1 MIDTGKEEKGMKSVF
16 EHDATPTWSGFT
28 YQGHIAIY
36 LALHKICELLS
47 KPYNLDKRDIAAA
60 YQLEVENWEDVAII
74 GEDGYLSIHQV
85 KNMQETKISAYRIP
99 LTQLMLENGYMRKNN
114 MGVPTAY
121 LHISN
126 PVDEDEDAVRQALQ
140 DWQIRI
146 IKFYDRLRA
155 FAVQDVEEDGREAF
169 HKEICDEIGREPIS
183 LKRSSYESLLL
194 DTKKRIEQSDTVDKT
209 KDYVVAFLDDLE
221 KNMAIDRICD
231 EVKLYRYDDGGW
243 SCRPD
248 DIYSKIVEQV
258 RRYRQIAQPQT
269 PLIDAQ
275 YEYIADKLLS
285 YMRKHILERHRLMQ
299 EKRNYSKQFSF
310 GEIIEILDKSLDD
323 YEEKANIEALRRI
336 YDEALFQYCRWICGC
351 REECEEKDSCECRL
365 LNAQYSKV
373 DLDDEDFIKMCFGFN
388 PDCTKTL
395 NDRCCLN
402 ELLKRDGL
410 QESVFEVLRKIPDG
424 YFMQKNNRIQIVIN
438 DLQNNALLTAISSN
452 NARVVVA
459 GIVGAINKN
468 AAYVSPVFD
477 ADELI
482 TGRLQSDDESVWN
495 NDFSNISEKYMTT
508 VTDKEKNSICRPKK
522 PIFVKA
528 EEIIKRLN

>member
-1 MIDTGKEEKGMKSVF
+1 MKSVF

-47 KPYNLDKRDIAAA
+47 QPYSLDKRYIASA

-74 GEDGYLSIHQV
+74 GENGYLSIHQV
-85 KNMQETKISAYRIP
+85 KNMQKTKISAYQIP

-114 MGVPTAY
+114 LGMPTAY

-126 PVDEDEDAVRQALQ
+126 PVDEDENAVRQALQ
-140 DWQIRI
+140 DWKIRMI
-146 IKFYDRLRA
+146 GFYDRLRS
-155 FAVQDVEEDGREAF
+155 FSVLDVEEGDRAAF
-169 HKEICDEIGREPIS
+169 QKAICDKIDDEPIS
-183 LKRSSYESLLL
+183 LKRSSYKSLLK
-194 DTKKRIEQSDTVDKT
+194 DTKDKISKSTTVDKT
-209 KDYVVAFLDDLE
+209 KDYVVAFLNVLE
-221 KNMAIDRICD
+221 KDMAIDRICD
-231 EVKLYRYDDGGW
+231 KVELYQYDDGEW
-243 SCRPD
+243 SCKPD
-248 DIYSKIVEQV
+248 DIYSKIVGQV
-258 RRYRQIAQPQT
+258 RRYRQITQPET
-269 PLIDAQ
+269 SLIDAQ

-285 YMRKHILERHRLMQ
+285 YMRGHILERHRLMQ
-299 EKRNYSKQFSF
+299 EGKKYSRHFSF

-336 YDEALFQYCRWICGC
+336 YDEVLFQYCGLICGC
-351 REECEEKDSCECRL
+351 REDCEEKDSCECRL

-388 PDCTKTL
+388 PDCKSTL

-402 ELLKRDGL
+402 ELLNRDGL
-410 QESVFEVLRKIPDG
+410 RESVFEVLRKIPDG
-424 YFMQKNNRIQIVIN
+424 YFIQKNDRTRIVIN

-468 AAYVSPVFD
+468 TAYVSPVFD

-495 NDFSNISEKYMTT
+495 NDFINISEKYMTT
-508 VTDKEKNSICRPKK
+508 VTDEEKNSICRPKK
-522 PIFVKA
+522 PVFVKA
-528 EEIIKRLN
+528 EELIKRLN